1 MSENNLKLAV
11 IVPCFNEENAIEG
24 VVGEIKLAL
33 KDCLFLYEIIIVDDG
48 SSDRSVERVGKLQIE
63 DKNIKLIIHDQNYGF
78 GSAFW
83 SGVKTATAEFIIM
96 IPGDG
101 ECNVKDAF
109 TGIKIADEVDIVIPF
124 VYNKINRTFFRRSI
138 SFVYTTIINLS
149 FNTRLNYTNGTVI
162 YRRTLIKEMQLIS
175 TGFFYQTEILM
186 RLIKSGYLYA
196 EIPVF
201 LNKRSSGVSKALSPH
216 SLLNVIINYIKI
228 FAGVMLTRN
237 LLTDIHPN
245 SATARKIFKFS
256 KFS

>member
-1 MSENNLKLAV
+1 
-11 IVPCFNEENAIEG
+11 
-24 VVGEIKLAL
+24 
-33 KDCLFLYEIIIVDDG
+33 
-48 SSDRSVERVGKLQIE
+48 
-63 DKNIKLIIHDQNYGF
+63 
-78 GSAFW
+78 
-83 SGVKTATAEFIIM
+83 
-96 IPGDG
+96 
-101 ECNVKDAF
+101 
-109 TGIKIADEVDIVIPF
+109 
-124 VYNKINRTFFRRSI
+124 
-138 SFVYTTIINLS
+138 
-149 FNTRLNYTNGTVI
+149 
-162 YRRTLIKEMQLIS
+162 MQLIS